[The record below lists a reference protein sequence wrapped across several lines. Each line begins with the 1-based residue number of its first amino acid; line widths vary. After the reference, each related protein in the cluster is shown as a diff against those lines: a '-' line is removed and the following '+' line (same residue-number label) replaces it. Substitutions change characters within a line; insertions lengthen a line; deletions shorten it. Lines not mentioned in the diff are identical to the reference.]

1 MASLTTVAIP
11 VLNAGPHLARLLD
24 AIAAQR
30 LSPDAELEVLVCDSG
45 STDGSADLARLHGA
59 TVLEIPRGEFG
70 HGRTRNLL
78 MRRARGSHVAFVT
91 QDALPVDDLW
101 LGRLLGGFALAP
113 DVALAFGPYRPRP
126 DASPM
131 VARELTAWFD
141 SLSPSHVPRVD
152 RLSEDERRIAGRDLL
167 GARGFFTD
175 VNGCVSRDAWD
186 LVPFPEIGYAE
197 DHALAH
203 AALRAGFAKV
213 FVPDAAVI
221 HSHDYSPWAWLQR
234 SFDEA
239 RAMHEVYGW
248 REPLHPRTVALN
260 VWGRVGA
267 DWRWYAAN
275 GDGSRQ
281 SGGRAALSLLVRS
294 TLHHL
299 ARTTGSSLGARAE
312 RLPPAVVRR
321 LSRERRPS

>member
-1 MASLTTVAIP
+1 VASLTTVAIP

-30 LSPDAELEVLVCDSG
+30 LSPDAELEMLVCDSG
-45 STDGSADLARLHGA
+45 STDGSADLARHHGA
-59 TVLEIPRGEFG
+59 TVLEIARDEFG

-101 LGRLLGGFALAP
+101 LERLLGGFALAP
-113 DVALAFGPYRPRP
+113 DVALTFGSYRPRP
-126 DASPM
+126 EASPM

-141 SLSPSHVPRVD
+141 SLSPSHAPRVD
-152 RLSEDERRIAGRDLL
+152 RLSEHERGIAGRELL
-167 GARGFFTD
+167 GSRGFFTD
-175 VNGCVSRDAWD
+175 VNGCVSRHAWEQ
-186 LVPFPEIGYAE
+186 VPFPEVGYAE

-221 HSHDYSPWAWLQR
+221 HSHDYSPWGWLQR

-267 DWRWYAAN
+267 DWRWGAAQN
-275 GDGSRQ
+275 SDQGW
-281 SGGRAALSLLVRS
+281 AAGLALLARS
-294 TLHHL
+294 TLHHV
-299 ARTTGSSLGARAE
+299 ARTAGTALGGRAD
-312 RLPPAVVRR
+312 RLPAGFTRR
-321 LSRERRPS
+321 LSHERRSA